1 MSKSTAPLT
10 PAMLD
15 LIKYSGGGE
24 NVLKAGTTRAALIR
38 RGLVHPMDS
47 NRAGKLTEAGM
58 QVWAKANPAPVGET
72 AADLEVLSAE
82 ELAGSLMVAAEHGN
96 PEHIA
101 AVRAE
106 IDRRLSVEAPRL
118 AEDRYFTHGCGADTL
133 KRDAPEA
140 EAPRFDFAERAAAQ
154 VKRNAE
160 IAARA
165 ASYVDRALPQ
175 REPGKALVEELL
187 GGEVDEAMGLPAMV
201 TDREVAEVLRD
212 HSIEKLTPVNPL
224 SVLLRPVR
232 GELVDRATRET
243 FVAVGDVWGVREGYR
258 FRIVCEDSSDM
269 LHGRP
274 LMFMWVGEPQWML
287 AGDESCDTPRPLLEG
302 TVVQINGWV
311 SYQVQARPGYALPH
325 LVRIN

>member
-1 MSKSTAPLT
+1 MPKSTAPLT

-15 LIKYSGGGE
+15 LIKFSGGGE
-24 NVLKAGTTRAALIR
+24 NVLKAGPTRAALIR
-38 RGLVHPMDS
+38 RELVHPMDS

-58 QVWAKANPAPVGET
+58 QVWARANPAPVET
-72 AADLEVLSAE
+72 VDPLEAE
-82 ELAGSLMVAAEHGN
+82 L
-96 PEHIA
+96 P
-101 AVRAE
+101 
-106 IDRRLSVEAPRL
+106 PL
-118 AEDRYFTHGCGADTL
+118 AEDRYFTRGAGADTL
-133 KRDAPEA
+133 KRDALEAEWRRVDPEGCA
-140 EAPRFDFAERAAAQ
+140 ALAESAAALPPRDAAEEAPRFTLAERAAAQ

-187 GGEVDEAMGLPAMV
+187 GGEVDEAMGLPAGV
-201 TDREVAEVLRD
+201 TDTEVADVLRE
-212 HSIEKLTPVNPL
+212 HAVEKLTPVSPL

-243 FVAVGDVWGVREGYR
+243 FVVVGSIWGVWEGYR

-274 LMFMWVGEPQWML
+274 LMFMWSGAEPQWAL
-287 AGDESCDTPRPLLEG
+287 DGDESRDTPWPLLEG
-302 TVVQINGWV
+302 TVVQINGWAV
-311 SYQVQARPGYALPH
+311 YQVRSRGAGEWPH